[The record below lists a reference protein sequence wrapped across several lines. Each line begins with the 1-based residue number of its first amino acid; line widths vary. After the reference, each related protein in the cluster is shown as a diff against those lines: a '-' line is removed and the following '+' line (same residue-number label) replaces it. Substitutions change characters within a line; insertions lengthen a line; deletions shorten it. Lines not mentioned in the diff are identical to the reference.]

1 MASKL
6 TTEKSSEFKK
16 IRNSRAQVFDASFFS
31 TAVLGLI
38 KNLQEYYTG
47 IIKTTPLYRLL

>member
-6 TTEKSSEFKK
+6 TTEQSSEFKK